1 MPGLSDEEIAD
12 RLSTLP
18 DWARDA
24 DSGGIARLIEFDTF
38 ADAIAFVDRVAP
50 VADEQDHHPD
60 IDIRYR
66 RVKFALVSHDIGGLS
81 SRDFKMAA
89 LIDGLL

>member
-1 MPGLSDEEIAD
+1 MSELSDEEIAK
-12 RLSTLP
+12 RLMKLP
-18 DWARDA
+18 DWDRDL
-24 DSGGIARLIEFDTF
+24 DSGGIARLIEFETF

-89 LIDGLL
+89 LIDKLL